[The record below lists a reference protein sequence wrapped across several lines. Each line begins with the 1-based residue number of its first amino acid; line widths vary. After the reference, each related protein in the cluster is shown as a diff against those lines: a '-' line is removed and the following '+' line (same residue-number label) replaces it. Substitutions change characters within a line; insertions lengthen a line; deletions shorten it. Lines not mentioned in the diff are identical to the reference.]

1 MISSYNIVNDISQIV
16 SGLGELT
23 SYQLQYM
30 SNEDYQAYI
39 NNITDWQELTNLWT
53 QLKLLHKNATYTYNT
68 ISRQIEQMGSSAP
81 EPLIKEGS
89 KQAAFANSAMEKIEL
104 TLDKLDSAIRS
115 TAGAWVQSS
124 KSYGATLSNIYR
136 LGYLLNEA
144 GIKKNNSAYTQYLS
158 EYESAVNDF
167 NNNILPDL
175 FQRGYETISTA
186 AERIVEETVNEA
198 VQQTELSEEE
208 IADFQKIQSDFS
220 QALEERQQAEAEAA
234 KLAAEVAERQRQAE
248 ADVAEAERQW
258 QQAEAEAA
266 KLAAEVAER
275 QRQAEADVAEA
286 ERQRQQA
293 EAEVAQKAAEA
304 QQLDELTAE
313 ELEKLNKLKDDLK
326 REKEKKQQSDSDDT
340 TTEKAE
346 KIKKY
351 VRYGLVA
358 VLLLL
363 LFSDDDED
371 NKKKNLIKKN
381 N

>member
-23 SYQLQYM
+23 SHQLQYM

-39 NNITDWQELTNLWT
+39 NNIPNWQELTNLWT
-53 QLKLLHKNATYTYNT
+53 KLNLLHKNVTYTYNT
-68 ISRQIEQMGSSAP
+68 LSQQVKQMGSSAP
-81 EPLIKEGS
+81 ESLIKEVS
-89 KQAAFANSAMEKIEL
+89 NQAAFANSTSEKIAL
-104 TLDKLDSAIRS
+104 TIDKLDSAIRS

-208 IADFQKIQSDFS
+208 IADFQKIQSDFR

-234 KLAAEVAERQRQAE
+234 KLAAEVAERQQ
-248 ADVAEAERQW
+248 
-258 QQAEAEAA
+258 
-266 KLAAEVAER
+266 
-275 QRQAEADVAEA
+275 QAEADVAEA

-326 REKEKKQQSDSDDT
+326 REKEKKQQSDSKD
-340 TTEKAE
+340 TEKTE

-358 VLLLL
+358 VLILL
-363 LFSDDDED
+363 LFSDDE
-371 NKKKNLIKKN
+371 KKKKV
-381 N
+381 